1 MKKKRILMFFLLLFV
16 VSGSLLLNKE
26 SAKANTAS
34 VIQIEIEEVPSKTLY
49 TTGEELD
56 LSDMIV
62 KAYYSDGSTGEITDY
77 QVVGYDSSRM
87 GVQAII
93 IRHQY
98 FSKVFF
104 VTVTPEKPKNI
115 SILRSTSNSTTLTW
129 DEVDGNNVSYGVY
142 RYDEEK
148 DDYILVDYVSR
159 NTYTVFG
166 SSENLG
172 TYKISTL
179 AGNRNNRYESDKS
192 EAIVVAGK
200 PLPVTGLKAK
210 DSTTYSIS
218 LEWAQVS
225 NATGYIIYRR
235 HETDNKF
242 IRYAKTKDNSF
253 TDEDVE
259 PGTSY
264 RYRVS
269 AYISDE
275 INEGDKSVT
284 ITSSTEPS
292 NVRLRYKAGEEK
304 VRLSWNKIKGADYYD
319 VYIREDGKDD
329 DFYRIA
335 SINKGEESLYVLE
348 DLIIGNSYSI
358 YMVVRRIAGGKT
370 YESKG
375 SNIISFEIEELLD
388 TSTQAVLFEDFEKF
402 QNSAAYR
409 DIEFFREN
417 VDFDKSIIIPGL
429 ATTNVAGF
437 SSTSMCP
444 QGLTFA
450 EDYLLM
456 TAYDMAREENSVVYV
471 MDKES
476 GDLLTTIVLESQTHA
491 GGITYDGTNVWIS
504 VGRRVV
510 SVPFDIIDQAAKEE
524 KKYENVDYHNRI
536 WLGINASYMTYHD
549 GLLWVGSYN
558 ELESTIMHSYDISYD
573 EGVEF
578 TKIHTVT
585 MPTRVQGIAFTDD
598 GHLIMSRSC
607 QLYAGLRGYMRQLDL
622 YRPDFSGTEDD
633 ENRVILGKPIRVVS
647 MPTMNEEIA
656 IDGDYLYVNFE
667 SGAFANASYK
677 FDRIAAFKLSSI
689 IEDKKVD

>member
-1 MKKKRILMFFLLLFV
+1 MKKRRLLMVFLLLFV
-16 VSGSLLLNKE
+16 VSSSVLLNKE

-34 VIQIEIEEVPSKTLY
+34 VIQIEIEKHPSKTLY
-49 TTGEELD
+49 TSGEELD
-56 LSDMIV
+56 LSDMVV

-77 QVVGYDSSRM
+77 QVNFDSSRM
-87 GVQAII
+87 GLQPVI
-93 IRHQY
+93 IRYQY
-98 FSKVFF
+98 FSKAFF

-129 DEVDGNNVSYGVY
+129 DEVDGNNVTYGVY
-142 RYDEEK
+142 KYDEEK
-148 DDYILVDYVSR
+148 DDYILEDYVSR

-192 EAIVVAGK
+192 EAMVVAGK

-210 DSTTYSIS
+210 DSTTFSIS
-218 LEWAQVS
+218 LEWSRVS

-235 HETDNKF
+235 QETDDEF
-242 IRYAKTKDNSF
+242 IRYAESKDNNF
-253 TDEDVE
+253 IDEEVE

-269 AYISDE
+269 AYILDE

-292 NVRLRYKAGEEK
+292 NVNLRYKAGEEK

-319 VYIREDGKDD
+319 VYFRVHDKDD
-329 DFYRIA
+329 DFYKIA
-335 SINKGEESLYVLE
+335 IVDKGEESVYLME
-348 DLIIGNSYSI
+348 DLITGNSYSI
-358 YMVVRRIAGGKT
+358 YMVVRRIDGGKT

-388 TSTQAVLFEDFEKF
+388 TSTHAILFEDFEQF
-402 QNSAAYR
+402 QSSAAYR

-417 VDFDKSIIIPGL
+417 IDFDKSIIIPGL

-437 SSTSMCP
+437 SSTSMIP

-456 TAYDMAREENSVVYV
+456 TAYDMASEENSVVYV

-476 GDLLTTIVLESQTHA
+476 GDLLTTVVLESQTHA
-491 GGITYDGTNVWIS
+491 GGIAYDGTNVWIS

-510 SVPFDIIDQAAKEE
+510 SVPFEIIDQAAKEE
-524 KKYENVDYHNRI
+524 KKYVSVDYQHRI

-558 ELESTIMHSYDISYD
+558 ELETTIMHSYDINYD
-573 EGVEF
+573 EAVEF

-585 MPTRVQGIAFTDD
+585 MPTRVQGVAFTDD
-598 GHLIMSRSC
+598 GHLIISRSC
-607 QLYAGLRGYMRQLDL
+607 QLYAGLRGYMRQLDV
-622 YRPDFSGTEDD
+622 YQPDFSGTEDD
-633 ENRVILGKPIRVVS
+633 ENRVILGSPIRVIS

-656 IDGDYLYVNFE
+656 IDGEYLYVNFE
-667 SGAFANASYK
+667 SAAFANASYK
-677 FDRIAAFKLSSI
+677 FDRIATFKLSSI
-689 IEDKKVD
+689 IEDEKVD

>member
-1 MKKKRILMFFLLLFV
+1 M
-16 VSGSLLLNKE
+16 
-26 SAKANTAS
+26 
-34 VIQIEIEEVPSKTLY
+34 
-49 TTGEELD
+49 
-56 LSDMIV
+56 
-62 KAYYSDGSTGEITDY
+62 Y
-77 QVVGYDSSRM
+77 Q
-87 GVQAII
+87 
-93 IRHQY
+93 
-98 FSKVFF
+98 
-104 VTVTPEKPKNI
+104 E
-115 SILRSTSNSTTLTW
+115 
-129 DEVDGNNVSYGVY
+129 
-142 RYDEEK
+142 
-148 DDYILVDYVSR
+148 

-210 DSTTYSIS
+210 ESTTYSFS

-329 DFYRIA
+329 DFHRIA

-358 YMVVRRIAGGKT
+358 YMVVRRIDGGKT

-375 SNIISFEIEELLD
+375 SNIINFEIEELLD
-388 TSTQAVLFEDFEKF
+388 TSTQAVLFEDFEGF
-402 QNSAAYR
+402 QNSA
-409 DIEFFREN
+409 
-417 VDFDKSIIIPGL
+417 
-429 ATTNVAGF
+429 
-437 SSTSMCP
+437 
-444 QGLTFA
+444 
-450 EDYLLM
+450 
-456 TAYDMAREENSVVYV
+456 
-471 MDKES
+471 
-476 GDLLTTIVLESQTHA
+476 
-491 GGITYDGTNVWIS
+491 
-504 VGRRVV
+504 
-510 SVPFDIIDQAAKEE
+510 
-524 KKYENVDYHNRI
+524 
-536 WLGINASYMTYHD
+536 
-549 GLLWVGSYN
+549 
-558 ELESTIMHSYDISYD
+558 
-573 EGVEF
+573 
-578 TKIHTVT
+578 KI
-585 MPTRVQGIAFTDD
+585 
-598 GHLIMSRSC
+598 
-607 QLYAGLRGYMRQLDL
+607 
-622 YRPDFSGTEDD
+622 
-633 ENRVILGKPIRVVS
+633 
-647 MPTMNEEIA
+647 
-656 IDGDYLYVNFE
+656 
-667 SGAFANASYK
+667 
-677 FDRIAAFKLSSI
+677 
-689 IEDKKVD
+689 